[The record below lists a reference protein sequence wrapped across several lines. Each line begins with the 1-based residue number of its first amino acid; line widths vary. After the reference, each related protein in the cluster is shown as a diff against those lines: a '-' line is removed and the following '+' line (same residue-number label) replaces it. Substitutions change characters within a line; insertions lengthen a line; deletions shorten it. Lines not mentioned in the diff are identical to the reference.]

1 MAQLNHQYTVKEI
14 NAIIGREKRRITHL
28 KSKIEDI
35 RFDIRAT
42 KRAMKMWE
50 AELKRAKKR
59 EAKN

>member
-1 MAQLNHQYTVKEI
+1 MTSTNHQYTVKEL
-14 NAIIGREKRRITHL
+14 NAIIGMEKRRITLL

-42 KRAMKMWE
+42 KRAVKMWE